1 MKYLYLMLI
10 IWNINLLAHSQTPT
24 KFGGQD
30 DKLNTISTKQIK
42 IVPITIQNLN
52 NYAQKYH
59 LLVNNQIIGKSN
71 QLIKNQ
77 IYKVNIPVKINK
89 PNQLEVHIICSLSIA
104 NNEKEMFRT
113 KICTKAYLYWV
124 KQ

>member
-1 MKYLYLMLI
+1 MLI

-124 KQ
+124 KK